1 MSHFTN
7 SFKSSYR
14 GWSPVWEAHVVGIV
28 NFVALDNNI
37 VLVERWIISRH
48 YENYLFLLDLP
59 AFAMQHMQEKTRSN
73 QKDKAVKFAGAG
85 NIWGAFWYLLHMIQ
99 QIKIVN
105 NNWAILDGAGKNS
118 F

>member
-1 MSHFTN
+1 
-7 SFKSSYR
+7 
-14 GWSPVWEAHVVGIV
+14 
-28 NFVALDNNI
+28 
-37 VLVERWIISRH
+37 
-48 YENYLFLLDLP
+48 
-59 AFAMQHMQEKTRSN
+59 MQEKTRSN

-105 NNWAILDGAGKNS
+105 NNWAILDGAGKNN

>member
-1 MSHFTN
+1 
-7 SFKSSYR
+7 
-14 GWSPVWEAHVVGIV
+14 
-28 NFVALDNNI
+28 
-37 VLVERWIISRH
+37 
-48 YENYLFLLDLP
+48 
-59 AFAMQHMQEKTRSN
+59 MQEKTRSN
-73 QKDKAVKFAGAG
+73 QKDKAVKFASAG